1 MLYGSLSM
9 VLRYKYLV
17 TFVGVPM
24 SISSFIFFF
33 FFSFYEVRICGDI
46 ILCMYCSVIF
56 TIIFICILVHF
67 TKHSH
72 CKSNVII
79 FNDFVSIITVQLYST
94 YRYVK
99 SKQLTHYAISRLV
112 GENNLFNHTV
122 TYTWNI
128 CVTRLLLSSQE

>member
-1 MLYGSLSM
+1 MLYDSLSM

-24 SISSFIFFF
+24 SISPFFLFFF
-33 FFSFYEVRICGDI
+33 FFFFYEVRICGDI
-46 ILCMYCSVIF
+46 LRIYCFVIF

-79 FNDFVSIITVQLYST
+79 FNDFVTIITVQLYST

-122 TYTWNI
+122 TYTWNF
-128 CVTRLLLSSQE
+128 CVTRLLLLSQE